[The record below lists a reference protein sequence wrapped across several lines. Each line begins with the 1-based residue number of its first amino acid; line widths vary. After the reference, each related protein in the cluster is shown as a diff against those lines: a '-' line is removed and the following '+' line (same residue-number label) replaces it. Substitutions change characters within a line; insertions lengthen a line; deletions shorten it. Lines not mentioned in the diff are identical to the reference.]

1 MMRSLFSGVSG
12 LKTHQTAMDVI
23 GNNIANVNT
32 TAFKA
37 GRVTFKDLVSQTISE
52 ATAPNGNLGGRN
64 SMQVGLG
71 VALSAITTDITEGS
85 AQNTEMP
92 LDFRI
97 VGEGYFV
104 ILNPDGK
111 SYSYTRNGN
120 FAVDSQG
127 YLVTQQGNYVLGKWN
142 NQSGAIGTGSGG
154 TTGTTGQVTQLDP
167 IKLCG
172 TITEYTPVG
181 GSSSDKYSDYAI
193 DAYGV
198 VTAMDQNGNV
208 REIARLVLATFP
220 NAAGLDKMGGNLYE
234 KSSNSGDADINFAG
248 SANRGELQSGQLE
261 MSNVQLSTEL
271 TNMIIIQRGFQANS
285 RIITTSD
292 TMLEELVNLKR

>member
-52 ATAPNGNLGGRN
+52 ATSPNGNLGGRN

-104 ILNPDGK
+104 ILNPDGQ

-127 YLVTQQGNYVLGKWN
+127 YLVTQQGNYVLGVVNRN
-142 NQSGAIGTGSGG
+142 NNDIVNKTEDATNLEKIQITGSINRNIGG
-154 TTGTTGQVTQLDP
+154 TAKNT
-167 IKLCG
+167 KF
-172 TITEYTPVG
+172 
-181 GSSSDKYSDYAI
+181 SDYAI

-198 VTAMDQNGNV
+198 VTAMAEDDGKV
-208 REIARLVLATFP
+208 YDMARLVLATFP
-220 NAAGLDKMGGNLYE
+220 NAAGLDKMGSNLYE
-234 KSSNSGDADINFAG
+234 QSSNSGIASINFAG
-248 SANRGELQSGQLE
+248 NANRGELQSGQLE

>member
-104 ILNPDGK
+104 ILNPDGA

-120 FAVDSQG
+120 FAVDSEG
-127 YLVTQQGNYVLGKWN
+127 YLVTQQGNYVLGVVNRN
-142 NQSGAIGTGSGG
+142 NNDIVNKTEDTTNLEKIQITGTINRNVGG
-154 TTGTTGQVTQLDP
+154 TAVNS
-167 IKLCG
+167 KF
-172 TITEYTPVG
+172 
-181 GSSSDKYSDYAI
+181 SDYAI

-198 VTAMDQNGNV
+198 VSAMDANGTV
-208 REIARLVLATFP
+208 WDLARLVLATFP
-220 NAAGLDKMGGNLYE
+220 NAAGLDKEGSNLYE
-234 KSSNSGDADINFAG
+234 QTSNSGPNSINFVG
-248 SANRGELQSGQLE
+248 NANRGEIQSGQLE

>member
-52 ATAPNGNLGGRN
+52 ATSPNGNLGGRN

-104 ILNPDGK
+104 ILNPDGA

-120 FAVDSQG
+120 FAVDSEG
-127 YLVTQQGNYVLGKWN
+127 YLVTQQGNYVLGVVNRN
-142 NQSGAIGTGSGG
+142 NNDIVNKTEDTTNLEKIQITGTINRNVGG
-154 TTGTTGQVTQLDP
+154 TAVNS
-167 IKLCG
+167 KF
-172 TITEYTPVG
+172 
-181 GSSSDKYSDYAI
+181 SDYAI

-198 VTAMDQNGNV
+198 VSAMDANGTV
-208 REIARLVLATFP
+208 WDLARLVLATFP
-220 NAAGLDKMGGNLYE
+220 NAAGLDKEGSNLYE
-234 KSSNSGDADINFAG
+234 QTSNSGPNSINFVG
-248 SANRGELQSGQLE
+248 NANRGEIQSGQLE

>member
-1 MMRSLFSGVSG
+1 
-12 LKTHQTAMDVI
+12 MDVI
-23 GNNIANVNT
+23 GDKSANVNT

-52 ATAPNGNLGGRN
+52 ATSPNGNLGGRN

-104 ILNPDGK
+104 ILNPDGA

-120 FAVDSQG
+120 FAVDSEG
-127 YLVTQQGNYVLGKWN
+127 YLVTQQGNYVLGVVNRN
-142 NQSGAIGTGSGG
+142 NNDIVNKTEDTTNLEKIQITGTINRNVGG
-154 TTGTTGQVTQLDP
+154 TAVNS
-167 IKLCG
+167 KF
-172 TITEYTPVG
+172 
-181 GSSSDKYSDYAI
+181 SDYAI

-198 VTAMDQNGNV
+198 VSAMDANGTV
-208 REIARLVLATFP
+208 WDLARLVLATFP
-220 NAAGLDKMGGNLYE
+220 NAAGLDKEGSNLYE
-234 KSSNSGDADINFAG
+234 QTSNSGPNSINFVG
-248 SANRGELQSGQLE
+248 NANRGEIQSGQLE